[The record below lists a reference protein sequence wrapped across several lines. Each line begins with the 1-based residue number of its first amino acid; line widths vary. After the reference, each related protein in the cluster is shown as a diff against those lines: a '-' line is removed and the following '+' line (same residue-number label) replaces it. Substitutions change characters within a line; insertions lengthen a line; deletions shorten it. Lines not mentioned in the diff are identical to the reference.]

1 MLSKIANSKDQISL
15 YRVSY
20 SGFVQRYLWRNAGF
34 AVIRNIPALKD
45 YEPRYDPTVTPIV
58 DPTTA
63 QKSSLPSPTQRRDGQ
78 GYNTSADYH
87 ALYVSGELTPTAVVE
102 ALFPLIRRDINP
114 PGEYSVGFLESK
126 IDIIRAAAAASTE
139 RYKLGKPLGPLDG
152 VPVAVK
158 DEVDME
164 GYKRT
169 LGSRLDFTG
178 KTNRTAWCVKKW
190 EEAGAIVVGKTS
202 MHELG
207 LGKIFSGFYIPSTL
221 ICDVAL
227 SLLAAFHG
235 HHETDTLKKPFLG
248 TTNNNPFTGTPRN
261 PHNKDYYTG
270 GSSGGSGY
278 VVGAGLVP
286 IALGA
291 DGGGSIRVPSGFCG
305 IYGIKTS
312 HGRVSGHPTFRTA
325 TTTGV
330 FGTMT
335 SSLDDLA
342 LSYRLMASPDLD
354 SMASASFPD
363 PLSTIPSISILTS
376 RPKVIGIFPDWINS
390 ADPAVLTLF
399 NKAIDY
405 YRSNQ
410 NYTVVDISIPL
421 LPEGQK
427 AHALTILTEISSS
440 FTPDQIKQLT
450 PANKVLVSIGGTQA
464 GAQDF
469 IAAQKIRSLL
479 MSHLAFLFQKYPGLV
494 IATPTTP
501 MPGWKIFNGEADLIS
516 GVSDEDSSLR
526 AMEYV
531 YLANF
536 TGCPSISRPMGQID
550 GPGVPVGLMGMSEWG
565 SEELLIEW
573 ARDGE
578 GMLSSVDDDAA
589 ATKMASGSKGAV
601 KVPDAQNGG
610 KWIDVISVARGSG
623 VQDIPSPAL
632 N

>member
-1 MLSKIANSKDQISL
+1 MTGISETHRRFHNYPIPREGPDIPL
-15 YRVSY
+15 KRAPASNPVLRGRLLEIGASLVSY

-34 AVIRNIPALKD
+34 AVIRNIPTLKD

-63 QKSSLPSPTQRRDGQ
+63 QKSSLPLPTQRRDGQ

-207 LGKIFSGFYIPSTL
+207 LG
-221 ICDVAL
+221 
-227 SLLAAFHG
+227 
-235 HHETDTLKKPFLG
+235 

-261 PHNKDYYTG
+261 PHNKEYYTG

-405 YRSNQ
+405 YRNNQ

-501 MPGWKIFNGEADLIS
+501 MPGWKIFNGEADLVS

-578 GMLSSVDDDAA
+578 GMLSSVDGDAA

-601 KVPDAQNGG
+601 KVPDVQNGG

>member
-1 MLSKIANSKDQISL
+1 MAGTSETSHRFHDYPIPREGPDVPLKYPPASNPILRGRLLELGASL
-15 YRVSY
+15 VCS
-20 SGFVQRYLWRNAGF
+20 SNALQAYLWRNAGF
-34 AVIRNIPALKD
+34 NIVRELPALKD
-45 YEPRYDPTVTPIV
+45 YPPRYDPTVTPIA
-58 DPTTA
+58 DSSTA
-63 QKSSLPSPTQRRDGQ
+63 HQSSLPLPTQKRDGQ
-78 GYNTSADYH
+78 GYYTSADYH
-87 ALYVSGELTPTAVVE
+87 ALYLSGDLTPTAVVE
-102 ALFPLIRRDINP
+102 ALFPLIRRDVNP
-114 PGEYSVGFLESK
+114 PGEHSLAFLESK

-139 RYKLGKPLGPLDG
+139 RYKTGKPLGPLDG

-158 DEVDME
+158 DEVDLE

-207 LGKIFSGFYIPSTL
+207 
-221 ICDVAL
+221 
-227 SLLAAFHG
+227 
-235 HHETDTLKKPFLG
+235 LG

-291 DGGGSIRVPSGFCG
+291 DGGGSVRVPAGFCG

-312 HGRVSGHPTFRTA
+312 HGRVSGHPTCGIA

-342 LSYRLMASPDLD
+342 LSYRIMASPDPE
-354 SMASASFPD
+354 SMPSSSFPD
-363 PLSTIPSISILTS
+363 PLSTIPSSDTLAS
-376 RPKVIGIFPDWINS
+376 RPKVIGIFRDWVNR
-390 ADPAVLTLF
+390 ADPAVLSLF
-399 NKAIDY
+399 NNAIDY
-405 YRSNQ
+405 YRDHQ
-410 NYTVVDISIPL
+410 NYTVLDISIPF

-427 AHALTILTEISSS
+427 AHALTILAEISSTI
-440 FTPDQIKQLT
+440 TPEQIRQLT
-450 PANKVLVSIGGTQA
+450 PQNKVLVSIGSNQA
-464 GAQDF
+464 AARDF
-469 IAAQKIRSLL
+469 LAAQRMRNLL
-479 MSHLAFLFQKYPGLV
+479 MSHLAHLYQKHPGLI

-501 MPGWKIFNGEADLIS
+501 MPGWKISKGDADLVS
-516 GVSDEDSSLR
+516 GVSDENSSLR

-531 YLANF
+531 FLANF
-536 TGCPSISRPMGQID
+536 TGCPALSRPMGLVE
-550 GPGVPVGLMGMSEWG
+550 GPGVPVGLMGMGEWG
-565 SEELLIEW
+565 SEEMLIEW

-578 GMLSSVDDDAA
+578 GMSVLSAEGGGDAA
-589 ATKMASGSKGAV
+589 AAAAAAAETAAGSKGVV
-601 KVPDAQNGG
+601 KVPDVEKGG
-610 KWIDVISVARGSG
+610 KWVDVIEVARGSG
-623 VQDIPSPAL
+623 GQEAASPAL